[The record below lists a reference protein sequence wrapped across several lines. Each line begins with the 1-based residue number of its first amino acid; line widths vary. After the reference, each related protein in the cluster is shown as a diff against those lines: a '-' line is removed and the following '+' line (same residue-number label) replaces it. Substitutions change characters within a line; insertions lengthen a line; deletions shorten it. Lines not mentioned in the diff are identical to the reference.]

1 MARYLVTTYEV
12 DVVGRGWLGQR
23 IATTYDIPREDGRAF
38 RVLEPDACYEA
49 VERWVAMHSGDF
61 SCVDDWAAS
70 LDDIDIPF
78 RTEAGE
84 EQWLSL
90 MGEVDSDE

>member
-1 MARYLVTTYEV
+1 MARYTVVTYEV

-23 IATTYDIPREDGRAF
+23 IATTYDIPREDGQAF
-38 RVLEPDACYEA
+38 RALAPDTCYDA

-61 SCVDDWAAS
+61 SWIDDWRAS
-70 LDDIDIPF
+70 LDEIEIPF
-78 RTEAGE
+78 GTEAGE

-90 MGEVDSDE
+90 TGEIDSDE

>member
-1 MARYLVTTYEV
+1 MARYTVVTYEV
-12 DVVGRGWLGQR
+12 DVVGRGWAGQR
-23 IATTYDIPREDGRAF
+23 IATTYDIPREDGKTFRA
-38 RVLEPDACYEA
+38 LAPDACYDA

-61 SCVDDWAAS
+61 SRVDDWAAS

-84 EQWLSL
+84 EQWQSL
-90 MGEVDSDE
+90 MGEVSDE